1 MAQIQ
6 FPFEIDRE
14 ATRTAVEQRLESA
27 RIYKQV
33 GFVRREMKTTP
44 AWEPREHGATNVV
57 GKPAE
62 EIAVQNVDAEERM
75 RLQYEQVELAVER
88 LGRMERRLIELR
100 YLEDEGVF
108 DYQVSGE
115 MHLSERKYY
124 RIKSSAL
131 YKLAFA
137 LRLEVYVDQEEPA
150 SIADVGGA

>member
-14 ATRTAVEQRLESA
+14 ATRTAVEERLESA

-44 AWEPREHGATNVV
+44 AWEPRFHGATNVV

-62 EIAVQNVDAEERM
+62 EIAIQNVDAEERM
-75 RLQYEQVELAVER
+75 LQQYEQVERAVGR
-88 LGRMERRLIELR
+88 LGRMERRVIELR
-100 YLEDEGVF
+100 YLEDDEIF
-108 DYQVSGE
+108 DYNVVAE
-115 MHLSERKYY
+115 LHLSERKYY
-124 RIKSSAL
+124 RIKSNAI

-137 LRLEVYVDQEEPA
+137 LRLEVYVEPENDTIDRK
-150 SIADVGGA
+150 IAE